1 MSAKHDDG
9 LAAKMATLLKTP
21 VPTLRKRLAA
31 AGQDPAGLSRD
42 ALVRALAGG
51 GTPATTTPTV
61 TATPAPTKPPKPR
74 APRATKARDP
84 RLPKVG
90 SVLQRRFKGKP
101 YEVVVEHDGFRY
113 AGKHWRSLTAIA
125 KEITGYPAIS
135 GPLFWGIAGE
145 AKALAEPAAKPAPEP
160 AKVPAKRKA
169 GRPVTKQR
177 GG

>member
-9 LAAKMATLLKTP
+9 LAARMATLLKTP
-21 VPTLRKRLAA
+21 VPVLRRRLAA

-42 ALVRALAGG
+42 ALVRALASG

-74 APRATKARDP
+74 APRAPKARDP

-90 SVLQRRFKGKP
+90 ATLSRTFKGKP

-113 AGKHWRSLTAIA
+113 AGRLWKSLTAVA
-125 KEITGYPAIS
+125 KEVTKYPSIS
-135 GPLFWGIAGE
+135 GPLFWGLVGGPRAPAE
-145 AKALAEPAAKPAPEP
+145 APAKAPRAARAQR
-160 AKVPAKRKA
+160 AKGSR
-169 GRPVTKQR
+169 R
-177 GG
+177 